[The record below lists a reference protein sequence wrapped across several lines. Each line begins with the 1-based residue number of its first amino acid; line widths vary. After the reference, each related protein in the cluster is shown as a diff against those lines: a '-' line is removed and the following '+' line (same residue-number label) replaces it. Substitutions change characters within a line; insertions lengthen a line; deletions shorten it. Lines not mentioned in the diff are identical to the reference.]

1 MVLKKQT
8 VWLLTM
14 LSLIVVLSVYYMTS
28 QPQNTTDL
36 AYMDE
41 EMEGIEELMG
51 EEDAGQVS
59 VNIEEDE
66 MEEMM
71 TEGNNEDEGEVEEGM
86 ISAINSDEFF
96 TEIRLDREVSRSK
109 MLQEYT
115 NIIAEADVPAQ
126 VKVEALE
133 KQNNLLA
140 LEQKENLLETL
151 IRSKGYKD
159 VLVLSEEE
167 QVKIIVKADELT
179 KEQANEILL
188 MANEQLGERLVVVG
202 HQPTK

>member
-28 QPQNTTDL
+28 QGQNPTDL
-36 AYMDE
+36 AYMDDEMNELSEILE
-41 EMEGIEELMG
+41 EENAAG
-51 EEDAGQVS
+51 EVS
-59 VNIEEDE
+59 VTIEEDD
-66 MEEMM
+66 MEEVM
-71 TEGNNEDEGEVEEGM
+71 TESNGEGESESGM
-86 ISAINSDEFF
+86 ISAINSNEFF

-126 VKVEALE
+126 VKVEALAS
-133 KQNNLLA
+133 QNNLLA

-151 IRSKGYKD
+151 IRSKGYDD
-159 VLVLSEEE
+159 VLVLTEEE
-167 QVKIIVKADELT
+167 QVKIIVKADELS

-188 MANEQLGERLVVVG
+188 MANEQLGEKLVVVG
-202 HQPTK
+202 HQPSK

>member
-41 EMEGIEELMG
+41 DMEGIEEMMG

-71 TEGNNEDEGEVEEGM
+71 TEGNEEGEGEVEDGM

-159 VLVLSEEE
+159 VLVLTEEE
-167 QVKIIVKADELT
+167 QVKIIVRADELS

-202 HQPTK
+202 HQPSK

>member
-41 EMEGIEELMG
+41 DMEGIEEMMG

-59 VNIEEDE
+59 VNIEEDA

-71 TEGNNEDEGEVEEGM
+71 TEGNEEGEGEVEDGM

-159 VLVLSEEE
+159 VLVLTEEE
-167 QVKIIVKADELT
+167 QVKIIVKADELS

-202 HQPTK
+202 HQPSK

>member
-41 EMEGIEELMG
+41 DMEGIEEMMG

-71 TEGNNEDEGEVEEGM
+71 TEGNEEGEGEVEDGM

-159 VLVLSEEE
+159 VLVLTEEE
-167 QVKIIVKADELT
+167 QVKIIVKADELS

-202 HQPTK
+202 HQPSK

>member
-28 QPQNTTDL
+28 QGQNPTDL

-41 EMEGIEELMG
+41 EMMEEEINEMMN
-51 EEDAGQVS
+51 EENAGQVS
-59 VNIEEDE
+59 VNIEEDTMAE
-66 MEEMM
+66 GDMEE
-71 TEGNNEDEGEVEEGM
+71 EL

-96 TEIRLDREVSRSK
+96 TEIRLDREESRSK
-109 MLQEYT
+109 MLEEYT
-115 NIIAEADVPAQ
+115 NIMAEADVPAQ
-126 VKVEALE
+126 VKVQALADQ
-133 KQNNLLA
+133 KDLLA

-151 IRSKGYKD
+151 IRSKGYED
-159 VLVLSEEE
+159 VLVLTEED
-167 QVKIIVKADELT
+167 QVKIIVKADELS

-188 MANEQLGERLVVVG
+188 MANEQLGEKLVVVG
-202 HQPTK
+202 HQPSKK

>member
-28 QPQNTTDL
+28 QGQNPTDL
-36 AYMDE
+36 AYMDDEMNELSEILE
-41 EMEGIEELMG
+41 EENAAG
-51 EEDAGQVS
+51 EVS
-59 VNIEEDE
+59 VTIEEDD
-66 MEEMM
+66 MEEVM
-71 TEGNNEDEGEVEEGM
+71 TESNGEGESGM

-126 VKVEALE
+126 VKVEALAS
-133 KQNNLLA
+133 QNNLLA

-151 IRSKGYKD
+151 IRSKGYDD
-159 VLVLSEEE
+159 VLVLTEEE
-167 QVKIIVKADELT
+167 QVKIIVKADELS

-188 MANEQLGERLVVVG
+188 MANEQLGEKLVVVG
-202 HQPTK
+202 HQPSK